1 MDGIKLLGGKSK
13 YLLDVVSGLC
23 GGLEEGID
31 LVLLLELNGSV
42 LSHLTAE
49 ERLVSKIRLD
59 EKVM

>member
-13 YLLDVVSGLC
+13 YLLDVVSSLC

-49 ERLVSKIRLD
+49 ERLVSNMRLD